1 VAFYC
6 VEEREGRSARR
17 TFTCFRLNG
26 SDFPTGAVEVLYQ
39 VFKDRG
45 AADNSFKKSTF
56 EKAVV
61 KVRHVYKG
69 PHEITWLK
77 CKNQWADLKAK

>member
-1 VAFYC
+1 MK
-6 VEEREGRSARR
+6 EQ
-17 TFTCFRLNG
+17 LM
-26 SDFPTGAVEVLYQ
+26 EVLYQ

-61 KVRHVYKG
+61 KVRHVYRG
-69 PHEITWLK
+69 PHEMTWLK